1 MFKDNLYILLMLGQY
16 KNHVYV
22 ELRGGVKVI
31 VFNTSVNTI

>member
-22 ELRGGVKVI
+22 ELRWVKVI
-31 VFNTSVNTI
+31 VCNTSVNTI